1 MASGNFLIHQG
12 RTPSDGAAS
21 QDSRHANRLNIG
33 ASSSPWVQ
41 SVWSTPPRLLDLR
54 RENLNQPVSNR
65 LIEGPEHLVNYS
77 PWLQDNTASPNR
89 SPFLNPIF
97 PSPSIQAIRTPRIV
111 TPPSSSGG
119 DQGYVPMGQWSTW
132 RARNEL
138 SPEVWNFQ
146 LAATGISHNYG
157 GNIFLSSNQSADVPE
172 EQSTSV
178 WMTNLPP
185 NCTHQ
190 MLLGSIRNCGKVFA
204 TVINPPDESTGRYR
218 QRAPHTTSASK
229 LVFFDRSGVDNLLAK
244 AQAGEFSVEGYVP
257 RVRMNRIRSAAR
269 DPGPHCRVIHIE
281 GPSRLVNERFL
292 HAFFTS
298 KFNYEL
304 EAVLTLSSNPW
315 YTRQEWRFGSF
326 RCQAESARQSIN
338 REKQRTDLADAE
350 ARDWKEVQ
358 VYFGVDPCAP
368 QSSASLHQAMA

>member
-1 MASGNFLIHQG
+1 MASGNFPINPRHGL
-12 RTPSDGAAS
+12 SNEAAS
-21 QDSRHANRLNIG
+21 QDGRHTNFLNTG
-33 ASSSPWVQ
+33 ASLSPLVQ
-41 SVWSTPPRLLDLR
+41 SIWSTSPRLLNHQID
-54 RENLNQPVSNR
+54 NTNPPAFNHP
-65 LIEGPEHLVNYS
+65 IEGPEHLINYS
-77 PWLQDNTASPNR
+77 PWLQDNTASQTR

-97 PSPSIQAIRTPRIV
+97 PSPSIQAIRAPSIA
-111 TPPSSSGG
+111 TPPSSPGG
-119 DQGYVPMGQWSTW
+119 GQGYVPMGRWSTQH
-132 RARNEL
+132 ARNQL
-138 SPEVWNFQ
+138 PPEVWNYQ

-157 GNIFLSSNQSADVPE
+157 GNIFLSSNQSADIPE
-172 EQSTSV
+172 DQSTSV

-185 NCTHQ
+185 DCTHQ
-190 MLLGSIRNCGKVFA
+190 MLLGAIRNCGKVFA

-281 GPSRLVNERFL
+281 GPSRIVNERTL

-338 REKQRTDLADAE
+338 REKQRTDLAEAE
-350 ARDWKEVQ
+350 ALDWKEVQ

-368 QSSASLHQAMA
+368 QSSALLY